1 MRRFWLFLW
10 FFLPILG
17 HFSMTSAALFG
28 QNTTDSL
35 QFFINNKD
43 ARNVLIQANQ
53 LVHDDPDRAVFGFQ
67 QAYKLARMDG
77 EHGVAG
83 AVLRDQGLF
92 YEELNRLDSAF
103 VLYDKAR
110 ILADSLAN
118 PEAQMIVYNDLAILS
133 RKLERYKLSKKY
145 HFTALEI
152 AQKVGDAET
161 VEFSWHGLGALYEA
175 VGDSTQALYYYEE
188 SQKVAN
194 KRQSITGQLITLQNI
209 ARTFTGLKRQTEAE
223 ANIGIALRLGE
234 KQPDTLE
241 YANVLLVAGDVSTAF
256 QKNEA
261 ALAYYQKSRFFYE
274 KMHEFGE
281 AVGVQMKEAALLANL
296 RRNEEALAAYRACAT
311 RPSVLPPDN
320 LAAIFLETAKL
331 LTQKPQ
337 ATESQKL
344 FFESLRICENNQLME
359 QSIHTLRGLHDF
371 FSKQNNPKKALL
383 YLKSAENRNDS
394 LATFFAERAN
404 LALQFRYD
412 QEQNERSLQ
421 SLQLRRNRM
430 AMLGFLIGGLSLVGF
445 LVWMIRLRRRANAA
459 LKAKNLEIE
468 AQNVRLTESNSFLQQ
483 FTYAVAH
490 DLKAPLRT
498 VGSFIT
504 ILEKKFGSQF
514 PDQAHEYMNFVTLG
528 VKRMDSLIQDLLEY
542 SKISS
547 QRPGTELIDPK
558 STLEEVKKRLHA
570 IILQKKGVIEMAE
583 NMPSVRFERS
593 HLVLLFQHL
602 IENGLKF
609 NESDAPNVKIG
620 GKKTDGHVQYFF
632 EDNGIGIDPAHG
644 LKIFELFHQL
654 NKNKGFDGTGIG
666 LTVCKNI
673 IDKYEGKIWLEPV
686 VGTSG
691 TRFWVEFLG

>member
-1 MRRFWLFLW
+1 MRRFWLCLW
-10 FFLPILG
+10 FFLPLLG
-17 HFSMTSAALFG
+17 RFDMTSAALFG
-28 QNTTDSL
+28 QNITDSL
-35 QFFINNKD
+35 QFFIENKD

-53 LVHDDPDRAVFGFQ
+53 LVHENPERAVFGFQ
-67 QAYKLARMDG
+67 QAFSLAQTNA
-77 EHGVAG
+77 EHGIAG

-103 VLYDKAR
+103 ILYDKAR
-110 ILADSLAN
+110 LLADSLAN
-118 PEAQMIVYNDLAILS
+118 PEAQMIVYNDLAILC

-161 VEFSWHGLGALYEA
+161 VEYSWHGLGSLYEA
-175 VGDSTQALYYYEE
+175 VGDSAQALYYYEE

-194 KRQSITGQLITLQNI
+194 KRQSISGQLITLQNI
-209 ARTFTGLKRQTEAE
+209 ARTFAGLKRQTEAE
-223 ANIGIALRLGE
+223 ANISIALRLGE

-241 YANVLLVAGDVSTAF
+241 YANVLMVAGDVASAF
-256 QKNEA
+256 NKVEEA
-261 ALAYYQKSRFFYE
+261 FFYYQKSRFFYE
-274 KMHEFGE
+274 KMREFSE
-281 AVGVQMKEAALLANL
+281 AVGAQMKEAALLANQQ
-296 RRNEEALAAYRACAT
+296 RSDEALVIYRACAN
-311 RPSVLPPDN
+311 RPNVLPPDR
-320 LAAIFLETAKL
+320 LATIFLETARL
-331 LTQKPQ
+331 LTQKNQ
-337 ATESQKL
+337 TAEAQKL
-344 FFESLRICENNQLME
+344 LFESLRICENNQLQE
-359 QSIHTLRGLHDF
+359 QSIETLRGLHDF
-371 FSKQNNPKKALL
+371 FSRQNNPKKALF

-404 LALQFRYD
+404 MALQFRYD

-421 SLQLRRNRM
+421 SLQLRRNRI

-459 LKAKNLEIE
+459 LKAKNQEIE

-498 VGSFIT
+498 VGSFIS

-514 PDQAHEYMNFVTLG
+514 PEQAHEYMNFVTLG

-547 QRPGTELIDPK
+547 QRPGTDLISPK
-558 STLEEVKKRLHA
+558 STLDEVKKRLNS
-570 IILQKKGVIEMAE
+570 IVSQKKGLIEMAE

-609 NESDAPNVKIG
+609 NQSDVPKVKIG
-620 GKKTDGHVQYFF
+620 GKQKDGYVQYFF

-654 NKNKGFDGTGIG
+654 HKNKGFDGTGIG

-673 IDKYEGKIWLEPV
+673 IDKYEGKIWLESIE
-686 VGTSG
+686 GGAG